1 MRVKNISISTLLI
14 FIISSCNNPVER
26 KDIIMEVSEDNEMIS
41 STPFVEMSREKLYD
55 KILGSLVGSAIGD
68 AMGAPTEMWP
78 RHNIRVEYGWVDR
91 LDDMVREASPE
102 GIWDVNLEAGGT
114 TDDTRWHVFLGNY
127 IANNVSEFYS
137 TNGPD
142 PYNFAQYVVDQYKVE
157 LESLKDIDSFSPAPF
172 ENQMMRIAW
181 LQEFAIVA
189 KPYAEKDIDGYR
201 NAVNKFYGG
210 EMACPGLL
218 YSPVIGLPYPGAP
231 KLAYES
237 AYLFSIFDIGFTR
250 DISSL
255 TAAMV
260 AAAMPED
267 SSPEKIL
274 AVLSEIDPQYYFKS
288 RLLGRMTYGMYR
300 NAQYIVDEAKKVKSA
315 DEVDVKIVADQY
327 DPRYLAQLQKAYD
340 MLDERNQDVP
350 FHSGE
355 IHLINLTAL
364 LFTDFDFRKAMEFI
378 INYGRDNDTV
388 AAVTGAILG
397 AYYGY
402 EKLPE
407 DLKAPIFKINKEK
420 LGIDLEL
427 LANQLTDRIIENK
440 AVSVN

>member
-1 MRVKNISISTLLI
+1 
-14 FIISSCNNPVER
+14 
-26 KDIIMEVSEDNEMIS
+26 MEVRGDKEIIS

-68 AMGAPTEMWP
+68 AMGAPTEMWS
-78 RHNIRVEYGWVDR
+78 RHNIRVEYGWVDG

-102 GIWDVNLEAGGT
+102 GIWDVNLAAGGT
-114 TDDTRWHVFLGNY
+114 TDDTRWHVFLSNY
-127 IANNVSEFYS
+127 IVENAPEFYS
-137 TNGPD
+137 ADGPD
-142 PYNFAQYVVDQYKVE
+142 PYNFAQFVVDQYQDE
-157 LESLKDIDSFSPAPF
+157 LDAIKEINSFSPAPL

-189 KPYAEKDIDGYR
+189 RSYAEKDMDGYR

-218 YSPVIGLPYPGAP
+218 YSPVLGLPYPGAP
-231 KLAYES
+231 ELAYNS
-237 AYLFSIFDIGFTR
+237 AYVFSIFDIGYTR

-255 TAAMV
+255 CAAMV
-260 AAAMPED
+260 SAAMPED

-274 AVLSEIDPQYYFKS
+274 AVLSEIDPQNYFKS

-300 NAQYIVDEAKKVKSA
+300 NAQYIVDEAKKVKSP
-315 DEVDVKIVADQY
+315 DEVDLKIVADQY
-327 DPRYLAQLQKAYD
+327 DLQYLVQMQKAFD
-340 MLDERNQDVP
+340 LLDERNQDVP

-355 IHLINLTAL
+355 VHLINLTAL
-364 LFTDFDFRKAMEFI
+364 LFADFDFRKVMEFV

-402 EKLPE
+402 GKLPE
-407 DLKAPIFKINKEK
+407 DLKAPIFNTNKEK

-427 LANQLTDRIIENK
+427 LANQLTDRVIENN
-440 AVSVN
+440 AVSIN